1 MDTEEFITT
10 LNSILGI
17 DLWPSVMA
25 TFKDWR
31 HSESKATKNLFFR
44 QILECVDIEPQ
55 DIWRSVSKFKQTLTL
70 TQSKSQGLSLRDIT
84 TSGEWYLIDNLENT
98 GYMIGYWGEGE
109 RRGLDTKD
117 DERFGNSFD
126 LNLVSRGWE
135 EVGKAVRED
144 GPIFLNINHSKPW
157 IDLGQG
163 DIYIFE
169 PSSMEPEFMNWLNV
183 NPLEV
188 K

>member
-55 DIWRSVSKFKQTLTL
+55 DIWRSVSKLTQTLTL
-70 TQSKSQGLSLRDIT
+70 TKSKSQGLSLMDIT
-84 TSGEWYLIDNLENT
+84 TSSEWYLIDNMDNT
-98 GYMIGYWGEGE
+98 GYMIGYWGEE
-109 RRGLDTKD
+109 RPDTKD

-126 LNLVSRGWE
+126 LNLVTRWKRD
-135 EVGKAVRED
+135 GKRDMRKQD
-144 GPIFLNINHSKPW
+144 GTIFLNINHNKPW
-157 IDLGQG
+157 IRSKG